1 MKTLTIIMFAVLL
14 GGCSASI
21 LVVEPDELHDKSVS
35 ITHLDAPHA
44 KAERRFVWVSTLP
57 KYRDSEPDP
66 RFTGEPYD
74 PLKELLR

>member
-1 MKTLTIIMFAVLL
+1 MKALIAVLFAVLL
-14 GGCSASI
+14 GGCSANI
-21 LVVEPDELHDKSVS
+21 LVVVEPDEPHGKSVS

-44 KAERRFVWVSTLP
+44 KAERRFVWSSTLP
-57 KYRDSEPDP
+57 KEQGPDP